1 MEVAIIDRF
10 KDALESNTI
19 TDAHD
24 LEVQISAQMKYD
36 YLAAIHTMEQLEKL
50 AREIENRKRSRAKLK
65 EELYKS
71 CKQAIK
77 KLADDESLTLKKID
91 EATKI
96 LVDCRREIMKIDSAS
111 KESDKLAKFIKDGV
125 SAGT

>member
-1 MEVAIIDRF
+1 MATLDRF
-10 KDALESNTI
+10 KEAVDTGTLIDAN
-19 TDAHD
+19 D
-24 LEVQISAQMKYD
+24 LEVPLSAQLKYD

-65 EELYKS
+65 EELFLS

-77 KLADDESLTLKKID
+77 KLADDANVLNLKKID

-96 LVDCRREIMKIDSAS
+96 LTDCRREIMKIDSAG
-111 KESDKLAKFIKDGV
+111 KESDKLAKFVKDGI
-125 SAGT
+125 SAGS